1 MSRGGDGS
9 NMVSF
14 CFTISENP
22 EYLNRVIHLMTVAF
36 TGGGVPQQL
45 HEVDVPI
52 INNTECQQ
60 MFLKSG
66 HIKAIRDS
74 FICAGYAQGLKDS
87 CEVSMNAPKH
97 FSLIS

>member
-1 MSRGGDGS
+1 M
-9 NMVSF
+9 
-14 CFTISENP
+14 
-22 EYLNRVIHLMTVAF
+22 
-36 TGGGVPQQL
+36 PQQL

-87 CEVSMNAPKH
+87 CEVSYKALKTYFPAVTTAV
-97 FSLIS
+97 I